1 MTIGGKAVLTECV
14 VTVFVVMVSRASPR
28 IIQVGFWY
36 RFNAKT
42 LFVDMATYRYD
53 GNANNYANANKT
65 LTIYVGINTA

>member
-14 VTVFVVMVSRASPR
+14 VTVSVVMESRASPR

-42 LFVDMATYRYD
+42 LFVDIMTYRYD
-53 GNANNYANANKT
+53 GNAYANKT
-65 LTIYVGINTA
+65 STIYVGINTA